1 MKLQLGYQSIAWS
14 SARPMVIAT
23 ATAAIAAAAV
33 FATTEGSAATAVDA
47 VTLD

>member
-1 MKLQLGYQSIAWS
+1 MKLQLGYRSVAWS

-23 ATAAIAAAAV
+23 ATTAIAAAV
-33 FATTEGSAATAVDA
+33 FATTEGSAATDVDA